1 MARVQI
7 TVRALADLERLFDFL
22 AEHNPKLARERMLSV
37 RRAFELLADHPLLG
51 RQAEDGRRELILSR
65 GRFGYVAK
73 YRWVPAE
80 DMNVASF
87 ARNRLFSSSGSAFPC
102 GFDSH
107 RPRHFSLSG
116 MSPRCPWIRIS
127 LAPPDSG
134 ARPAMMSAH
143 VRRRPGPGCNAPAG
157 G

>member
-7 TVRALADLERLFDFL
+7 TIRALADLERLFDFL

-37 RRAFELLADHPLLG
+37 RRALELLADHPLLG

-80 DMNVASF
+80 DVILILAV
-87 ARNRLFSSSGSAFPC
+87 
-102 GFDSH
+102 
-107 RPRHFSLSG
+107 RHQLE
-116 MSPRCPWIRIS
+116 
-127 LAPPDSG
+127 
-134 ARPAMMSAH
+134 
-143 VRRRPGPGCNAPAG
+143 AG
-157 G
+157 YKEE

>member
-22 AEHNPKLARERMLSV
+22 AEHNPELARERMLSV
-37 RRAFELLADHPLLG
+37 RRALELLSDHPLLG

-80 DMNVASF
+80 DVILILAV
-87 ARNRLFSSSGSAFPC
+87 
-102 GFDSH
+102 
-107 RPRHFSLSG
+107 RHQLE
-116 MSPRCPWIRIS
+116 
-127 LAPPDSG
+127 
-134 ARPAMMSAH
+134 
-143 VRRRPGPGCNAPAG
+143 AG
-157 G
+157 YKEE

>member
-22 AEHNPKLARERMLSV
+22 AEHNRKLARERMLSV
-37 RRAFELLADHPLLG
+37 RRALELLADHPLLG

-80 DMNVASF
+80 DVVLILAV
-87 ARNRLFSSSGSAFPC
+87 
-102 GFDSH
+102 
-107 RPRHFSLSG
+107 RHQLE
-116 MSPRCPWIRIS
+116 
-127 LAPPDSG
+127 
-134 ARPAMMSAH
+134 
-143 VRRRPGPGCNAPAG
+143 AG
-157 G
+157 YKED

>member
-37 RRAFELLADHPLLG
+37 RRALELLAEHPLLG

-80 DMNVASF
+80 DVILILAV
-87 ARNRLFSSSGSAFPC
+87 
-102 GFDSH
+102 
-107 RPRHFSLSG
+107 RHQLE
-116 MSPRCPWIRIS
+116 
-127 LAPPDSG
+127 
-134 ARPAMMSAH
+134 
-143 VRRRPGPGCNAPAG
+143 AG
-157 G
+157 YREE

>member
-1 MARVQI
+1 MALVQI

-73 YRWVPAE
+73 CRWVPAE
-80 DMNVASF
+80 HVI
-87 ARNRLFSSSGSAFPC
+87 L
-102 GFDSH
+102 
-107 RPRHFSLSG
+107 
-116 MSPRCPWIRIS
+116 I
-127 LAPPDSG
+127 LA
-134 ARPAMMSAH
+134 
-143 VRRRPGPGCNAPAG
+143 APHQLEAG
-157 G
+157 YNEE